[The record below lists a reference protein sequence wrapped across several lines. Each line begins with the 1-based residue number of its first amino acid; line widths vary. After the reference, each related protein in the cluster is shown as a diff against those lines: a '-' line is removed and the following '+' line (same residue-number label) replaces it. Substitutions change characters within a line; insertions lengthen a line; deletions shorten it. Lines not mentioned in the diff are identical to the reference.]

1 MIYLLIFIF
10 EVSLLCLIEKKLW
23 GIIITPVNVLSIP
36 YAIVTLIAVLY
47 SNCVTGVPN
56 FYLPSLVVPCLG
68 LFLFFIPSLFF
79 STLVKRD
86 RINRYVTLK
95 RDDSYN
101 LLKILGIIGIII
113 SLLRIR
119 NTISGG
125 FSFGGDEFSEQ
136 YEVSGF
142 LAHLNVLLSVIFSY
156 MIYKSDSKHK
166 SAYVIIGLS
175 LIGMYAVGVKSWIIA
190 PVLIGYL
197 ARLFS
202 NKSILNLK
210 NLLFPVFICSGVFFL
225 SYYLIMIL
233 SEGNDITDSWINFVI
248 NHFMDYLIG
257 GSLSFSLDY
266 QQGILEPE
274 MKLALV
280 RPIINSFIALFGDGR
295 YIDGINP
302 VFLSIGELGDTNV
315 RTFIG
320 TIWCYS
326 HDSLFFIVF
335 VLNFAF
341 IVYFLYYISMKSQN
355 VFLLLANCS
364 VLTFLALGFFEFY
377 WLNLSPYE
385 IPVLFIM
392 FSYITRFK
400 VCYAYK

>member
-1 MIYLLIFIF
+1 M
-10 EVSLLCLIEKKLW
+10 CLIEKKLW

-36 YAIVTLIAVLY
+36 YAIVTLVAVLY
-47 SNCVTGVPN
+47 SNCVTEVPN
-56 FYLPSLVVPCLG
+56 FYLPSLVIPCLG

-79 STLVKRD
+79 STLVKKD

-119 NTISGG
+119 NTISDG

-142 LAHLNVLLSVIFSY
+142 FAHLNVLLSAIFSY

-166 SAYVIIGLS
+166 SAYVIIGLL

-233 SEGNDITDSWINFVI
+233 SEGNDITDSWMNFVV

-280 RPIINSFIALFGDGR
+280 RPIINFFIALFGDGR

-341 IVYFLYYISMKSQN
+341 IVYFLYYVSVKSQN

-400 VCYAYK
+400 VSYAYK

>member
-47 SNCVTGVPN
+47 SNCVTAVPD

-79 STLVKRD
+79 STLVKKD
-86 RINRYVTLK
+86 RINRYVILK
-95 RDDSYN
+95 RDDSYS
-101 LLKILGIIGIII
+101 LLKILAIIGIII

-119 NTISGG
+119 NTISSG

-142 LAHLNVLLSVIFSY
+142 LAHLNVLLSAIFSY

-166 SAYVIIGLS
+166 SAYVIIVLL

-233 SEGNDITDSWINFVI
+233 SEGNDITDSWINFVV

-341 IVYFLYYISMKSQN
+341 IVYFLYYVSVKSQN

-392 FSYITRFK
+392 FSYITRLK
-400 VCYAYK
+400 VSYAYK

>member
-47 SNCVTGVPN
+47 SNCVTAVPD

-79 STLVKRD
+79 SSLVKKD
-86 RINRYVTLK
+86 RINRYVILK

-119 NTISGG
+119 NTISSG

-136 YEVSGF
+136 YEVNGF
-142 LAHLNVLLSVIFSY
+142 LAHLNVLLSAIFSY

-166 SAYVIIGLS
+166 SAYVIIGLL

-233 SEGNDITDSWINFVI
+233 SEGNDITDSWINFVV

-335 VLNFAF
+335 ILNFAF
-341 IVYFLYYISMKSQN
+341 IIYFLYYVSVKSQN
-355 VFLLLANCS
+355 VFLLLANCT
-364 VLTFLALGFFEFY
+364 VLTFLALGFFDFY
-377 WLNLSPYE
+377 WLTLSAYE

-392 FSYITRFK
+392 FSYIIRFK

>member
-1 MIYLLIFIF
+1 M
-10 EVSLLCLIEKKLW
+10 CLIEKKLW

-47 SNCVTGVPN
+47 SNCVTEVPN
-56 FYLPSLVVPCLG
+56 FYLPSLVIPCLG

-79 STLVKRD
+79 STLVKKD

-119 NTISGG
+119 NTISDG

-142 LAHLNVLLSVIFSY
+142 FAHLNVLLSAIFSY

-166 SAYVIIGLS
+166 SAYVIIGLL

-233 SEGNDITDSWINFVI
+233 SEGNDITDSWMNFVV

-280 RPIINSFIALFGDGR
+280 RPIINFFIALFGDGW

-341 IVYFLYYISMKSQN
+341 IVYFLYYVSVKSQN

-400 VCYAYK
+400 VSYAYK

>member
-47 SNCVTGVPN
+47 SNCVTEVPN
-56 FYLPSLVVPCLG
+56 FYLPSLVIPCLG

-79 STLVKRD
+79 STLVKKD

-119 NTISGG
+119 NTISDG

-142 LAHLNVLLSVIFSY
+142 FAHLNVLLSAIFSY

-166 SAYVIIGLS
+166 SAYVIIGLL

-233 SEGNDITDSWINFVI
+233 SEGNDITDSWMNFVV

-280 RPIINSFIALFGDGR
+280 RPIINFFIALFGDGR

-341 IVYFLYYISMKSQN
+341 IVYFLYYVSVKSQN

-400 VCYAYK
+400 VSYAYK

>member
-1 MIYLLIFIF
+1 M
-10 EVSLLCLIEKKLW
+10 CLIEKKLW

-47 SNCVTGVPN
+47 SNCVTEVPN
-56 FYLPSLVVPCLG
+56 FYLPSLVIPCLG

-79 STLVKRD
+79 STLVKKD

-119 NTISGG
+119 NTISDG

-142 LAHLNVLLSVIFSY
+142 FAHLNVLLSAIFSY

-166 SAYVIIGLS
+166 SAYVIIGLL

-233 SEGNDITDSWINFVI
+233 SEGNDITDSWMNFVV

-280 RPIINSFIALFGDGR
+280 RPIINFFIALFGDGR

-341 IVYFLYYISMKSQN
+341 IVYFLYYVSVKSQN

-400 VCYAYK
+400 VSYAYK